1 MAARQAD
8 PHTDPSQP
16 TPFEQLVKYIRVRST
31 EQARFVA
38 FDFAIGD
45 PSLFVEL
52 VMPRGAFE
60 QFCKTNAV
68 VPMSARQ
75 MALVDAEMDKWRY
88 GEDTL
93 MAQNHDQLSAQLA
106 VSDSNNNN

>member
-1 MAARQAD
+1 MTKNTGHSCSNELKRASGLDSLTR
-8 PHTDPSQP
+8 
-16 TPFEQLVKYIRVRST
+16 YIRVRSQP
-31 EQARFVA
+31 EARFVE

-60 QFCKTNAV
+60 AFCAANQV
-68 VPMSARQ
+68 VHMTDEQIRA
-75 MALVDAEMDKWRY
+75 VDAEMDKWRY

-93 MAQNHDQLSAQLA
+93 MSHNRASE
-106 VSDSNNNN
+106 

>member
-1 MAARQAD
+1 MTKTTLHSSNHD
-8 PHTDPSQP
+8 TKKPSELDRL
-16 TPFEQLVKYIRVRST
+16 TKYIRVRS
-31 EQARFVA
+31 QPDARFVE

-60 QFCKTNAV
+60 AFCAANDV
-68 VPMSARQ
+68 VPMTEEQIRS
-75 MALVDAEMDKWRY
+75 VDAEMDKWRY

-93 MAQNHDQLSAQLA
+93 MSHNHDRS
-106 VSDSNNNN
+106 SE